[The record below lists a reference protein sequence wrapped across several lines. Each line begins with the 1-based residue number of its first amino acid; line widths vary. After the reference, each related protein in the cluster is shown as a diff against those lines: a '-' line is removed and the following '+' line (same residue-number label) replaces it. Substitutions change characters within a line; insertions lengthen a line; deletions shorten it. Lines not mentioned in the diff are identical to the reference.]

1 MRKYQ
6 ATAGTGVASGLTAL
20 AMKYGT
26 PNIPDSE
33 LQIWVEASV
42 LPVLVAMVAYVWYR
56 YLDKD
61 HDGVLD
67 FMDDDVEGFDDEE
80 NGVYD
85 NSVDFGVEPWN
96 RLLINPAQA
105 SMPLPLREPVYPP
118 APSALV
124 NPASPATDPVQAVV
138 QAPAP
143 SPPVSVVAPVNPSG
157 DGTGSS
163 PVTAVV
169 PPVLDP
175 VDLQET
181 LQRVLKLLEVLEKG

>member
-26 PNIPDSE
+26 PNIPDPE
-33 LQIWVEASV
+33 LQIWLEASV
-42 LPVLVAMVAYVWYR
+42 LPVLVALVAYVWYR

-61 HDGVLD
+61 QDGVLD
-67 FMDDDVEGFDDEE
+67 FMDDDIEGFDDEE
-80 NGVYD
+80 DEVYVAPWEKMYP
-85 NSVDFGVEPWN
+85 NPVE
-96 RLLINPAQA
+96 A
-105 SMPLPLREPVYPP
+105 SIPLPLHPIEVPTVHVPPVVAPAVVQAPIP
-118 APSALV
+118 AP
-124 NPASPATDPVQAVV
+124 V

-143 SPPVSVVAPVNPSG
+143 SPPAPVVGPVNPSG

-163 PVTAVV
+163 TVTAVV

-175 VDLQET
+175 VDLQDT
-181 LQRVLKLLEVLEKG
+181 LQRVRKLLEVLEKG

>member
-33 LQIWVEASV
+33 LQIWVEASA

-61 HDGVLD
+61 RDGILD
-67 FMDDDVEGFDDEE
+67 FMDPEVEGFEDD
-80 NGVYD
+80 D
-85 NSVDFGVEPWN
+85 PVDTGVEDSWS
-96 RLLINPAQA
+96 RLFD
-105 SMPLPLREPVYPP
+105 PV
-118 APSALV
+118 APVLD
-124 NPASPATDPVQAVV
+124 PDPVQAVF
-138 QAPAP
+138 QAPVP
-143 SPPVSVVAPVNPSG
+143 SPPAPVVGPVNPSG

-163 PVTAVV
+163 PVTAVA

-181 LQRVLKLLEVLEKG
+181 LERVRKLLEVLERG